1 MSEKNT
7 YGAAWALYSIGRNY
21 YSLNDL
27 DNAEKYYSKAITKE
41 PLAWFVETRAELY
54 IETNEYEKAIIDLEK
69 AKSLSIQQ
77 NELWNICSIGT
88 QVAILHYKQ
97 NELIKALYVIDEVI
111 NVEKNRLKSG
121 GKVGS
126 LTHAHIFRHTVFK
139 RLKED
144 ELACNELKE
153 IYKLYTTMLSL
164 IHI

>member
-1 MSEKNT
+1 M
-7 YGAAWALYSIGRNY
+7 
-21 YSLNDL
+21 
-27 DNAEKYYSKAITKE
+27 
-41 PLAWFVETRAELY
+41 
-54 IETNEYEKAIIDLEK
+54 
-69 AKSLSIQQ
+69 
-77 NELWNICSIGT
+77 
-88 QVAILHYKQ
+88 HYKQ

-153 IYKLYTTMLSL
+153 IYKLYTTMRLEFEYIQIEKFFKDDKYKDFKFLDLQAL
-164 IHI
+164 IKNCK